1 MNLSVL
7 INRPQIFYGWWMVAL
22 CAIIAS
28 INKTA
33 VNKGFPVFILPV
45 QAYFGASFATVS
57 FIFSL
62 ARSESGPTGPLAG
75 WAVDR
80 FGSRIMVFIG
90 TIMTGGGFLIL
101 GQTRSIWSFALI
113 YLGVITIGSNIGF
126 SYPLATLLNNW
137 FYRQKAMAMSV
148 FHSIDSV
155 LPVVL
160 VPVIFIVITKW
171 GLDTTFNL
179 IGVVLLV
186 TILPLAFFIKNT
198 PESCGLTMD
207 GDAPGAYE
215 SASSSSSGSQRKWLP
230 PTDYG
235 LKAAMRTPAYWV
247 LVLGTAFR
255 LVAKAAV
262 MLHIIPIMISKGVDQ
277 QAAVLL
283 FSLLLF
289 TAMPMFLVIGWL
301 ADRFPKNWV
310 LMVAAVA
317 GTAAFALLASPFE
330 GLGIILL
337 FVFLFSIAEASAP
350 TNWAAL
356 GEYFG
361 RKTFTQL
368 RGFVQFAN
376 FPGVLLAPVF
386 VGWWFDVHGNYT
398 FPLWIFT
405 AVFGLS
411 ALTFGIMRR
420 PLAETVEPPVE
431 FIEEPAS
438 GPSSTA

>member
-1 MNLSVL
+1 M
-7 INRPQIFYGWWMVAL
+7 
-22 CAIIAS
+22 
-28 INKTA
+28 
-33 VNKGFPVFILPV
+33 
-45 QAYFGASFATVS
+45 
-57 FIFSL
+57 
-62 ARSESGPTGPLAG
+62 
-75 WAVDR
+75 
-80 FGSRIMVFIG
+80 
-90 TIMTGGGFLIL
+90 

-148 FHSIDSV
+148 FQSIDSV
-155 LPVVL
+155 FPVVL

-207 GDAPGAYE
+207 GDAPE
-215 SASSSSSGSQRKWLP
+215 SFDSVPSSSIGRQRKWIP

-235 LKAAMRTPAYWV
+235 LKAAMHTPAYWV
-247 LVLGTAFR
+247 LMLGTAFR

-262 MLHIIPIMISKGVDQ
+262 MLHIIPIMVNKGIDQ
-277 QAAVLL
+277 QAAVLM

-289 TAMPMFLVIGWL
+289 TAMPMFLAIGWL

-310 LMVAAVA
+310 LMAAAVS
-317 GTAAFALLASPFE
+317 GTASFALLASPVK
-330 GLGIILL
+330 GLGVILL

-386 VGWWFDVHGNYT
+386 VGWWFDGHGDYT
-398 FPLWIFT
+398 VPLWIFT

-411 ALTFGIMRR
+411 ALTFGVMRR
-420 PLAETVEPPVE
+420 PLAEAIESPVQL
-431 FIEEPAS
+431 PVQS
-438 GPSSTA
+438 